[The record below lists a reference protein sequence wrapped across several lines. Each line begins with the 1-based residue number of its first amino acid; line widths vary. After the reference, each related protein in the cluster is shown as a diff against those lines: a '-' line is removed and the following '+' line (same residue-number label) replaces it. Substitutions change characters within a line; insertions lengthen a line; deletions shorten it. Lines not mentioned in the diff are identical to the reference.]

1 MCTPIYTYINTL
13 TSTYINVKQLKH
25 LILNITPLV
34 QLELNTPNTTC
45 LHTVLPLIFDH
56 SPPWD
61 VLSSQQTGLIK
72 ISLLVSTVPGFGGQ
86 LAAQFDAGQESR

>member
-34 QLELNTPNTTC
+34 QLELNAPNTTC
-45 LHTVLPLIFDH
+45 LHCA
-56 SPPWD
+56 SPD
-61 VLSSQQTGLIK
+61 I
-72 ISLLVSTVPGFGGQ
+72 
-86 LAAQFDAGQESR
+86 